1 MRFGNLAGLLM
12 KRLGPPVVRLEHVV
26 ADVADE
32 CASGAGHGGQSAAST
47 GQRQEKSRMS
57 PFSGSPFSGCG
68 AIPIAI
74 DSKSVFSDDVV
85 TPRQP
90 MRGVPGPIPRDFAPR
105 EDLMPSGRLL
115 FAFRPSRR
123 AKNAIKSPRIRHRA
137 GAAVTTGGKTAPRP
151 VPARSKWGISV
162 ST

>member
-57 PFSGSPFSGCG
+57 PFAVRF
-68 AIPIAI
+68 ARFAME
-74 DSKSVFSDDVV
+74 DV
-85 TPRQP
+85 T
-90 MRGVPGPIPRDFAPR
+90 
-105 EDLMPSGRLL
+105 LL
-115 FAFRPSRR
+115 VWLYA
-123 AKNAIKSPRIRHRA
+123 
-137 GAAVTTGGKTAPRP
+137 
-151 VPARSKWGISV
+151 
-162 ST
+162 